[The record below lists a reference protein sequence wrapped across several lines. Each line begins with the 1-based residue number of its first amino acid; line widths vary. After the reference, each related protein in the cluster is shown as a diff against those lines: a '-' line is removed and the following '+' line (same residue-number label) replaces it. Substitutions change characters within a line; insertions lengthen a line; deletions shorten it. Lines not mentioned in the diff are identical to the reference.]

1 MNTWLLRLIALVLA
15 ALSGPL
21 KAELIKFA
29 KEFREKARETPNPWD
44 DFAADI
50 ICWLLGI
57 P

>member
-29 KEFREKARETPNPWD
+29 KDFREKARETANPWD
-44 DFAADI
+44 DFGADI

>member
-21 KAELIKFA
+21 KEVLIKFA
-29 KEFREKARETPNPWD
+29 KDFRDKARETPNPWD

>member
-1 MNTWLLRLIALVLA
+1 MNTWLFRLIAMVLA

-21 KAELIKFA
+21 KEDLIKFA
-29 KEFREKARETPNPWD
+29 KAFREKARQTPNPWD

>member
-1 MNTWLLRLIALVLA
+1 MSTRWLRLITLILA
-15 ALSGPL
+15 ALSGPM
-21 KAELIKFA
+21 KEELIQFA
-29 KEFREKARETPNPWD
+29 KKFREDARKTPNPWD

>member
-1 MNTWLLRLIALVLA
+1 MNAWWLRLVALVLA

-21 KAELIKFA
+21 REELKKFA
-29 KEFREKARETPNPWD
+29 IAFRDSARKTPNPWD
-44 DFAADI
+44 DFAADV

>member
-1 MNTWLLRLIALVLA
+1 MNQWWMRLVTLILA

-21 KAELIKFA
+21 RAELEKFA
-29 KEFREKARETPNPWD
+29 KEFREKARQTPNPWD

>member
-1 MNTWLLRLIALVLA
+1 MNTWWLRLVTLILA

-21 KAELIKFA
+21 REEMKKFA
-29 KEFREKARETPNPWD
+29 LDFREKARQTPNPWD
-44 DFAADI
+44 DFAADV

>member
-1 MNTWLLRLIALVLA
+1 MSNWWVRLVALILA

-21 KAELIKFA
+21 REQLTVFA
-29 KEFREKARETPNPWD
+29 KEFRKKARETPNPWD